1 MTVEIV
7 KLGEPLLAEIKG
19 VDIAHPLDAESAAA
33 VRQAFLDHCVLV
45 FRDQTI
51 TAGQMVA
58 FENVFGPP
66 MPHITKKYTHPEFEE
81 LIVMTNLNERGEVDP
96 FESDR
101 GVGWHTDM
109 CYLEQPAKATMLH
122 TLEIPEVGGDTLFA
136 NMYRPLAEMP
146 ADLRRRIDG
155 KRGTFRYGGKVA
167 AERQARL
174 EAKDQEAPLVDHPII
189 RRHSE
194 SGRESVYVNPTHTV
208 GIAGMSEAEGDEL
221 LAEIYEWCDQE
232 RYQARHRWRMGDTV
246 IWDNRCTWHSA
257 TGDNPKRQRRRF
269 LRGTIADQ
277 PPRSG

>member
-208 GIAGMSEAEGDEL
+208 GIAGMSEA
-221 LAEIYEWCDQE
+221 
-232 RYQARHRWRMGDTV
+232 
-246 IWDNRCTWHSA
+246 
-257 TGDNPKRQRRRF
+257 
-269 LRGTIADQ
+269 
-277 PPRSG
+277 